1 MGNAIICS
9 IMTGSLK
16 VGEIRRMIQLNVSQL
31 TISRADGAFP
41 ALEKIPAMQR
51 RRLSRLAKL
60 ALNSAMQTLDTYKVD
75 YIVWVSQYGDE
86 TKTLNILEDVLND
99 QTPSPTQFSTS
110 VHNAI
115 SGLYSILYQDAT
127 PATSLAGSWNDGL
140 IEAYAWL
147 KTMPE
152 ARQVL
157 LVYYDDALP
166 EIYIEHHPFSAFAM
180 AAMISLAPANLILM
194 PKHTNATPAYQQ
206 ALAFNTF
213 WTNPEQTESEAWTKC

>member
-1 MGNAIICS
+1 MMMQLHVSRLNMSLVDQELSAI
-9 IMTGSLK
+9 
-16 VGEIRRMIQLNVSQL
+16 ER
-31 TISRADGAFP
+31 
-41 ALEKIPAMQR
+41 IPAMQR

-60 ALNSAMQTLDTYKVD
+60 ALNSAIQTLNTHKVD

-86 TKTLNILEDVLND
+86 AKTLNILEDVLSE

-115 SGLYSILYQDAT
+115 SGLYSILCQDAT

-147 KTMPE
+147 KTRPE

-157 LVYYDDALP
+157 LVYYDEALP
-166 EIYIEHHPFSAFAM
+166 DIYAEHQPFAAFAM
-180 AAMISLAPANLILM
+180 AAMISLAPANLMLT
-194 PKHTNATPAYQQ
+194 PKHTDATPAYQQ

>member
-1 MGNAIICS
+1 MMMQLHVSRLNMSLVDQELSAI
-9 IMTGSLK
+9 
-16 VGEIRRMIQLNVSQL
+16 ER
-31 TISRADGAFP
+31 
-41 ALEKIPAMQR
+41 IPAMQR

-60 ALNSAMQTLDTYKVD
+60 ALNSAMQTLATRKVD

-86 TKTLNILEDVLND
+86 AKTLNILADVLSE

-115 SGLYSILYQDAT
+115 SGLYSILCQDAT

-147 KTMPE
+147 KTRPE

-157 LVYYDDALP
+157 LVYYDEALP
-166 EIYIEHHPFSAFAM
+166 DIYIEHQPFAAFAM
-180 AAMISLAPANLILM
+180 AAMISLAPANLMLT
-194 PKHTNATPAYQQ
+194 PKHTDATPAYQQ

-213 WTNPEQTESEAWTKC
+213 WTNPEQTESEVWMKC

>member
-1 MGNAIICS
+1 MMQLHVSRLNMSLVDQELSAI
-9 IMTGSLK
+9 
-16 VGEIRRMIQLNVSQL
+16 ER
-31 TISRADGAFP
+31 
-41 ALEKIPAMQR
+41 IPAMQR

-60 ALNSAMQTLDTYKVD
+60 ALNSAMQTLATQHAD

-86 TKTLNILEDVLND
+86 AKTLNILADVLSE

-115 SGLYSILYQDAT
+115 SGLYSILCQDAT

-147 KTMPE
+147 KTIPE
-152 ARQVL
+152 AGHVL
-157 LVYYDDALP
+157 LVYYDEALP
-166 EIYIEHHPFSAFAM
+166 DIYAEHQPFAAFAM
-180 AAMISLAPANLILM
+180 AAMISLAPANLMLT
-194 PKHTNATPAYQQ
+194 PKHTDATPAYQQ

-213 WTNPEQTESEAWTKC
+213 WNNPEQTESEAWTKC

>member
-1 MGNAIICS
+1 MMMQLHVSRLNMSLVDQELSAI
-9 IMTGSLK
+9 
-16 VGEIRRMIQLNVSQL
+16 ER
-31 TISRADGAFP
+31 
-41 ALEKIPAMQR
+41 IPAMQR

-60 ALNSAMQTLDTYKVD
+60 ALNSAMQTLATQHAD

-86 TKTLNILEDVLND
+86 AKTLNILADVLSE

-115 SGLYSILYQDAT
+115 SGLYSILCQDAT

-147 KTMPE
+147 KTRPE
-152 ARQVL
+152 ACQVL
-157 LVYYDDALP
+157 LVYYDEALP
-166 EIYIEHHPFSAFAM
+166 EMYIEHQPFAAFAM
-180 AAMISLAPANLILM
+180 AAMISLAPANLMLT
-194 PKHTNATPAYQQ
+194 PKHTDATPAYQQ

>member
-1 MGNAIICS
+1 MMMQLHVSRLNMSLVDQELSAI
-9 IMTGSLK
+9 
-16 VGEIRRMIQLNVSQL
+16 EY
-31 TISRADGAFP
+31 
-41 ALEKIPAMQR
+41 IPAMQR

-60 ALNSAMQTLDTYKVD
+60 AMNSAMQTLATQHAD

-86 TKTLNILEDVLND
+86 AKTLNILADVLSE

-115 SGLYSILYQDAT
+115 SGLYSILCQDAT

-147 KTMPE
+147 KTRPE

-157 LVYYDDALP
+157 LVYYDEALP
-166 EIYIEHHPFSAFAM
+166 DIYAEHQPFAAFAM
-180 AAMISLAPANLILM
+180 AAMISLAPANLMLT
-194 PKHTNATPAYQQ
+194 PKHTDATPAYQQ

-213 WTNPEQTESEAWTKC
+213 WNNPEQTESEAWTKC

>member
-1 MGNAIICS
+1 MMMQLHVSRLNMSLVDQELSAI
-9 IMTGSLK
+9 
-16 VGEIRRMIQLNVSQL
+16 
-31 TISRADGAFP
+31 
-41 ALEKIPAMQR
+41 EKIPAMQR

-60 ALNSAMQTLDTYKVD
+60 ALNSAIQTLDTHNVD

-86 TKTLNILEDVLND
+86 AKTLNILEDVLSE

-115 SGLYSILYQDAT
+115 SGLYSILCQDAT

-147 KTMPE
+147 KARPE
-152 ARQVL
+152 ASQVL
-157 LVYYDDALP
+157 LVYYDEALP
-166 EIYIEHHPFSAFAM
+166 DIYIEHQPFAAFAM
-180 AAMISLAPANLILM
+180 AAIISLAPANLMLT
-194 PKHTNATPAYQQ
+194 PKHTDSAPAYQQ

-213 WTNPEQTESEAWTKC
+213 WNNTDQTESEAWTKC

>member
-1 MGNAIICS
+1 MMQLHVSRLNMSLVDQELSAI
-9 IMTGSLK
+9 
-16 VGEIRRMIQLNVSQL
+16 EH
-31 TISRADGAFP
+31 
-41 ALEKIPAMQR
+41 IPAMQR

-60 ALNSAMQTLDTYKVD
+60 ALNSAMQTLATQHAD

-86 TKTLNILEDVLND
+86 AKTLNILADVLSE

-115 SGLYSILYQDAT
+115 SGLYSILCQDAT

-147 KTMPE
+147 KTRPE

-157 LVYYDDALP
+157 LVYYDEALP
-166 EIYIEHHPFSAFAM
+166 DIYAEHQPFAAFAM
-180 AAMISLAPANLILM
+180 AAMISLAPANLMLT
-194 PKHTNATPAYQQ
+194 PKHTDATPAYQQ

>member
-1 MGNAIICS
+1 MMMQLHVSRLNMSLVDQELSAI
-9 IMTGSLK
+9 
-16 VGEIRRMIQLNVSQL
+16 EH
-31 TISRADGAFP
+31 
-41 ALEKIPAMQR
+41 IPAMQR

-60 ALNSAMQTLDTYKVD
+60 ALNSAMQTLATHNVD

-86 TKTLNILEDVLND
+86 AKTLNILADVLRE

-115 SGLYSILYQDAT
+115 SGLYSILCQDAT

-147 KTMPE
+147 KTRPE

-157 LVYYDDALP
+157 LVYYDEALP
-166 EIYIEHHPFSAFAM
+166 EMYIEHQPFSAFAM
-180 AAMISLAPANLILM
+180 AAMISLAPANLMLT
-194 PKHTNATPAYQQ
+194 PKHTDATPAYQQ

-213 WTNPEQTESEAWTKC
+213 WNNPEQTESEAWTKC

>member
-1 MGNAIICS
+1 MMMQLHVSRLNMSLVDQELSAI
-9 IMTGSLK
+9 
-16 VGEIRRMIQLNVSQL
+16 EY
-31 TISRADGAFP
+31 
-41 ALEKIPAMQR
+41 IPAMQR

-60 ALNSAMQTLDTYKVD
+60 ALNSAMQTLATQHAD

-86 TKTLNILEDVLND
+86 AKTLNILADVLSE

-115 SGLYSILYQDAT
+115 SGLYSILCQDAT

-147 KTMPE
+147 KTRPE

-157 LVYYDDALP
+157 LVYYDEALP
-166 EIYIEHHPFSAFAM
+166 DIYAEHQPFAAFAM
-180 AAMISLAPANLILM
+180 AAMISLAPANLMLT
-194 PKHTNATPAYQQ
+194 PKHTDATPAYQQ

-213 WTNPEQTESEAWTKC
+213 WNNPEQTESEAWTKC

>member
-1 MGNAIICS
+1 MMMQLHVSRLNMSLVDQELSAI
-9 IMTGSLK
+9 
-16 VGEIRRMIQLNVSQL
+16 EH
-31 TISRADGAFP
+31 
-41 ALEKIPAMQR
+41 IPAMQR

-60 ALNSAMQTLDTYKVD
+60 ALNSAMQTLATQHAD

-86 TKTLNILEDVLND
+86 AKTLNILEDVLSE

-115 SGLYSILYQDAT
+115 SGLYSILCQDAT

-147 KTMPE
+147 KTRPE

-157 LVYYDDALP
+157 LVYYDEALP
-166 EIYIEHHPFSAFAM
+166 DIYAEHQPFAAFAM
-180 AAMISLAPANLILM
+180 AAMISLAPANLMLT
-194 PKHTNATPAYQQ
+194 PKHTDATPAYQQ

>member
-1 MGNAIICS
+1 MMQLHVSRLNMSLVDQELSAI
-9 IMTGSLK
+9 
-16 VGEIRRMIQLNVSQL
+16 ER
-31 TISRADGAFP
+31 
-41 ALEKIPAMQR
+41 IPAMQR

-60 ALNSAMQTLDTYKVD
+60 ALNSAMQTLATQHAD

-86 TKTLNILEDVLND
+86 AKTLNILADVLSE

-115 SGLYSILYQDAT
+115 SGLYSILCQDAT

-147 KTMPE
+147 KTRPE

-157 LVYYDDALP
+157 LVYYDEALP
-166 EIYIEHHPFSAFAM
+166 DIYIEHQPFAAFAM
-180 AAMISLAPANLILM
+180 AAMISLAPANLMLM
-194 PKHTNATPAYQQ
+194 PKHTDATPAYQQ

-213 WTNPEQTESEAWTKC
+213 WNNPEQTESEAWTKC

>member
-1 MGNAIICS
+1 MMMQLHVSRLNMSLVDQELSAI
-9 IMTGSLK
+9 
-16 VGEIRRMIQLNVSQL
+16 EH
-31 TISRADGAFP
+31 
-41 ALEKIPAMQR
+41 IPAMQR

-60 ALNSAMQTLDTYKVD
+60 AMNSAMQTLATQHAD

-86 TKTLNILEDVLND
+86 AKTLNILEDVLSE

-115 SGLYSILYQDAT
+115 SGLYSILCQDAT

-147 KTMPE
+147 KTRPE

-157 LVYYDDALP
+157 LVYYDEALP
-166 EIYIEHHPFSAFAM
+166 EIYIEHQPFAAFAM
-180 AAMISLAPANLILM
+180 AAMISLAPANLMLT
-194 PKHTNATPAYQQ
+194 PKHTDATPAYQQ

>member
-1 MGNAIICS
+1 MMMQLHVSRLNMSLVDQELSAI
-9 IMTGSLK
+9 
-16 VGEIRRMIQLNVSQL
+16 EH
-31 TISRADGAFP
+31 
-41 ALEKIPAMQR
+41 IPAMQR

-60 ALNSAMQTLDTYKVD
+60 ALNSAVQTLATHNVD

-86 TKTLNILEDVLND
+86 AKTLNILEDVLSE

-115 SGLYSILYQDAT
+115 SGLYSILCQDAT

-147 KTMPE
+147 KTRPE

-157 LVYYDDALP
+157 LVYYDEALP
-166 EIYIEHHPFSAFAM
+166 DIYAEHQPFAAFAM
-180 AAMISLAPANLILM
+180 AAMISLAPANLMLT
-194 PKHTNATPAYQQ
+194 PKHMDATLAYQQ

>member
-1 MGNAIICS
+1 MMMQLHVSRLNMSLVDQELSAI
-9 IMTGSLK
+9 
-16 VGEIRRMIQLNVSQL
+16 ER
-31 TISRADGAFP
+31 
-41 ALEKIPAMQR
+41 IPAMQR

-60 ALNSAMQTLDTYKVD
+60 ALNSAMQTLDTHNVD

-86 TKTLNILEDVLND
+86 AKTLNILADVLSE

-115 SGLYSILYQDAT
+115 SGLYSILCQDAT

-147 KTMPE
+147 KTRPE

-157 LVYYDDALP
+157 LVYYDEALP
-166 EIYIEHHPFSAFAM
+166 DIYAEHQPFAAFAM
-180 AAMISLAPANLILM
+180 AAMISLAPANLMLT
-194 PKHTNATPAYQQ
+194 PKHTDATPAYQQ

>member
-1 MGNAIICS
+1 MMMQLHVSRLNMSLVDQELSAI
-9 IMTGSLK
+9 
-16 VGEIRRMIQLNVSQL
+16 EH
-31 TISRADGAFP
+31 
-41 ALEKIPAMQR
+41 IPAMQR

-60 ALNSAMQTLDTYKVD
+60 AMNSAMQTLDTHKVD

-86 TKTLNILEDVLND
+86 AKTLNILADVLSE

-115 SGLYSILYQDAT
+115 SGLYSILCQDAT

-147 KTMPE
+147 KTRPE

-157 LVYYDDALP
+157 LVYYDEALP
-166 EIYIEHHPFSAFAM
+166 DIYIEHQPFAAFAM
-180 AAMISLAPANLILM
+180 AAMISLAPANLMLT
-194 PKHTNATPAYQQ
+194 PKHTDATPAYQQ

-213 WTNPEQTESEAWTKC
+213 WNNPEQTESEVWMKC

>member
-1 MGNAIICS
+1 MMMQLHVSRLNMSLVDQELSAI
-9 IMTGSLK
+9 
-16 VGEIRRMIQLNVSQL
+16 EY
-31 TISRADGAFP
+31 
-41 ALEKIPAMQR
+41 IPAMQR

-60 ALNSAMQTLDTYKVD
+60 ALNSAMQTLATQHAD

-86 TKTLNILEDVLND
+86 AKTLNILADVLSE

-115 SGLYSILYQDAT
+115 SGLYSILCQDAT

-147 KTMPE
+147 KTRPE

-157 LVYYDDALP
+157 LVYYDEALP
-166 EIYIEHHPFSAFAM
+166 DIYAEHQPFAAFAM
-180 AAMISLAPANLILM
+180 AAMISLAPANLMLT
-194 PKHTNATPAYQQ
+194 PKHTDATPAYQQ

>member
-1 MGNAIICS
+1 MMMQLHVSRLNMSLVDQELSAI
-9 IMTGSLK
+9 
-16 VGEIRRMIQLNVSQL
+16 EH
-31 TISRADGAFP
+31 
-41 ALEKIPAMQR
+41 IPAMQR

-60 ALNSAMQTLDTYKVD
+60 ALNSALQTLDTHDVD

-86 TKTLNILEDVLND
+86 AKTLNILADVLSE

-115 SGLYSILYQDAT
+115 SGLYSILCQDAT

-147 KTMPE
+147 KTRPE

-157 LVYYDDALP
+157 LVYYDEALP
-166 EIYIEHHPFSAFAM
+166 DIYIEHQPFAAFAM
-180 AAMISLAPANLILM
+180 AAMISLAPANLMLT
-194 PKHTNATPAYQQ
+194 PKHTDATPAYQQ

-213 WTNPEQTESEAWTKC
+213 WNNPEQTESEAWTKC

>member
-1 MGNAIICS
+1 MMMQLHVSRLNMSLVDQELSAI
-9 IMTGSLK
+9 
-16 VGEIRRMIQLNVSQL
+16 EH
-31 TISRADGAFP
+31 
-41 ALEKIPAMQR
+41 IPAMQR

-60 ALNSAMQTLDTYKVD
+60 ALNSAMQTLDTHKVD

-86 TKTLNILEDVLND
+86 AKTLNILADVLRE

-115 SGLYSILYQDAT
+115 SGLYSILCQDAT

-147 KTMPE
+147 KTRPE

-157 LVYYDDALP
+157 LVYYDEALP
-166 EIYIEHHPFSAFAM
+166 DIYAEHQPFAAFAM
-180 AAMISLAPANLILM
+180 AAMISLAPANLMLT
-194 PKHTNATPAYQQ
+194 PKHTDATPAYQQ

>member
-1 MGNAIICS
+1 MMMQLHVSRLNMSLVDQELSAI
-9 IMTGSLK
+9 
-16 VGEIRRMIQLNVSQL
+16 EY
-31 TISRADGAFP
+31 
-41 ALEKIPAMQR
+41 IPAMQR

-60 ALNSAMQTLDTYKVD
+60 ALNSAMQTLDTHKVD

-86 TKTLNILEDVLND
+86 AKTLNILADVLRE

-115 SGLYSILYQDAT
+115 SGLYSILCQDAT

-147 KTMPE
+147 KTRPE

-157 LVYYDDALP
+157 LVYYDEALP
-166 EIYIEHHPFSAFAM
+166 DIYIEHQPFAAFAM
-180 AAMISLAPANLILM
+180 AAVISLAPANLMLA
-194 PKHTNATPAYQQ
+194 PKHADATPTYQQ
-206 ALAFNTF
+206 ALVFYTF
-213 WTNPEQTESEAWTKC
+213 WNNPEQTESEAWTKC

>member
-1 MGNAIICS
+1 MMMQLHVSRLNMSLVDQELSAI
-9 IMTGSLK
+9 
-16 VGEIRRMIQLNVSQL
+16 EY
-31 TISRADGAFP
+31 
-41 ALEKIPAMQR
+41 IPAMQR

-60 ALNSAMQTLDTYKVD
+60 ALNSAMQTLDTHDVD

-86 TKTLNILEDVLND
+86 AKTLNILEDVLRE

-115 SGLYSILYQDAT
+115 SGLYSILCRDAT

-152 ARQVL
+152 AGQVL
-157 LVYYDDALP
+157 LVYYDEALP
-166 EIYIEHHPFSAFAM
+166 DIYIEHQPFAAFAM
-180 AAMISLAPANLILM
+180 AAVISLAPANLMLA
-194 PKHTNATPAYQQ
+194 PKHADATPTYQQ

-213 WTNPEQTESEAWTKC
+213 WNNPEQTESEAWTKC

>member
-1 MGNAIICS
+1 MMMQLHVSHLNMSLVDQELSAI
-9 IMTGSLK
+9 
-16 VGEIRRMIQLNVSQL
+16 ER
-31 TISRADGAFP
+31 
-41 ALEKIPAMQR
+41 IPAMQR

-60 ALNSAMQTLDTYKVD
+60 ALNSAMQTLATQHAD

-86 TKTLNILEDVLND
+86 AKTLNILADVLSE

-115 SGLYSILYQDAT
+115 SGLYSILCQDAT

-147 KTMPE
+147 KTRPE

-157 LVYYDDALP
+157 LVYYDEALP
-166 EIYIEHHPFSAFAM
+166 DIYAEHQPFAAFAM
-180 AAMISLAPANLILM
+180 AAMISLAPANLMLT
-194 PKHTNATPAYQQ
+194 PKHTDATPAYQQ

>member
-1 MGNAIICS
+1 MMMQLHVSRLNMSLVDQELSAI
-9 IMTGSLK
+9 
-16 VGEIRRMIQLNVSQL
+16 EH
-31 TISRADGAFP
+31 
-41 ALEKIPAMQR
+41 IPAMQR

-60 ALNSAMQTLDTYKVD
+60 ALNSAMQTLATQHAD

-86 TKTLNILEDVLND
+86 AKTLNILADVLSE

-115 SGLYSILYQDAT
+115 SGLYSILCQDAT

-147 KTMPE
+147 KTRPE

-157 LVYYDDALP
+157 LVYYDEALP
-166 EIYIEHHPFSAFAM
+166 DIYAEHQPFAAFAM
-180 AAMISLAPANLILM
+180 AAMISLAPANLMLT
-194 PKHTNATPAYQQ
+194 PKHTDATPAYQQ

>member
-1 MGNAIICS
+1 MMMQLHVSRLNMSLVDQELSAI
-9 IMTGSLK
+9 
-16 VGEIRRMIQLNVSQL
+16 EH
-31 TISRADGAFP
+31 
-41 ALEKIPAMQR
+41 IPAMQR

-60 ALNSAMQTLDTYKVD
+60 ALNSAMQTLATRKVD

-86 TKTLNILEDVLND
+86 AKTLNILEDVLRE

-115 SGLYSILYQDAT
+115 SGLYSILCQDAT

-147 KTMPE
+147 KTRPE

-157 LVYYDDALP
+157 LVYYDEALP
-166 EIYIEHHPFSAFAM
+166 DIYIEHQPFAAFAM
-180 AAMISLAPANLILM
+180 AAMISLAPANLMLT
-194 PKHTNATPAYQQ
+194 PKHTDATPAYQQ

>member
-1 MGNAIICS
+1 MMMQLHVSRLNMSLVDQELSAI
-9 IMTGSLK
+9 
-16 VGEIRRMIQLNVSQL
+16 EH
-31 TISRADGAFP
+31 
-41 ALEKIPAMQR
+41 IPAMQR

-60 ALNSAMQTLDTYKVD
+60 AMNSAMQTLATQHAD

-86 TKTLNILEDVLND
+86 AKTLNILADVLSE

-115 SGLYSILYQDAT
+115 SGLYSILCQDAT

-147 KTMPE
+147 KTRPE

-157 LVYYDDALP
+157 LVYYDEALP
-166 EIYIEHHPFSAFAM
+166 DIYIEHQPFAAFAM
-180 AAMISLAPANLILM
+180 AAMISLAPANLMLT
-194 PKHTNATPAYQQ
+194 PKHTDATPAYQQ

>member
-1 MGNAIICS
+1 MMMQLHVSHLNMSLVDQELSAI
-9 IMTGSLK
+9 
-16 VGEIRRMIQLNVSQL
+16 EH
-31 TISRADGAFP
+31 
-41 ALEKIPAMQR
+41 IPAMQR

-60 ALNSAMQTLDTYKVD
+60 ALNSAMQTLDTHNVD

-86 TKTLNILEDVLND
+86 AKTLNIVEDVLSE

-110 VHNAI
+110 VQNAI
-115 SGLYSILYQDAT
+115 SGLYSILCRDAT
-127 PATSLAGSWNDGL
+127 PATSLAGAWNDGL

-147 KTMPE
+147 KTRPE

-157 LVYYDDALP
+157 LVYYDEALP
-166 EIYIEHHPFSAFAM
+166 DIYIEHQPFAAFAM
-180 AAMISLAPANLILM
+180 AAMISLAPANLILT

-213 WTNPEQTESEAWTKC
+213 WTNPEQTKSEAWTKC

>member
-1 MGNAIICS
+1 MMMQLHVSRLNMSLVDQELSAI
-9 IMTGSLK
+9 
-16 VGEIRRMIQLNVSQL
+16 EH
-31 TISRADGAFP
+31 
-41 ALEKIPAMQR
+41 IPAMQR

-60 ALNSAMQTLDTYKVD
+60 ALNSAMQTLDTHDVD

-86 TKTLNILEDVLND
+86 AKTLNILADVLRE

-115 SGLYSILYQDAT
+115 SGLYSILCRDAT

-147 KTMPE
+147 KTRPE

-157 LVYYDDALP
+157 LVYYDEALP
-166 EIYIEHHPFSAFAM
+166 DIYIEHQPFAAFAM
-180 AAMISLAPANLILM
+180 AAMISLAPANLMLT
-194 PKHTNATPAYQQ
+194 PKHTDSTPAYQQ

>member
-1 MGNAIICS
+1 MMQLHVSRLNMSLVDQELSAI
-9 IMTGSLK
+9 
-16 VGEIRRMIQLNVSQL
+16 EY
-31 TISRADGAFP
+31 
-41 ALEKIPAMQR
+41 IPAMQR

-60 ALNSAMQTLDTYKVD
+60 ALNSAMQTLDTHKVD

-86 TKTLNILEDVLND
+86 AKTLNILADVLRE

-115 SGLYSILYQDAT
+115 SGLYSILCQDAT

-147 KTMPE
+147 KTRPE

-157 LVYYDDALP
+157 LVYYDEALP
-166 EIYIEHHPFSAFAM
+166 DIYIEHQPFAAFAM
-180 AAMISLAPANLILM
+180 AAVISLAPANLMLA
-194 PKHTNATPAYQQ
+194 PKHADATPTYQQ

-213 WTNPEQTESEAWTKC
+213 WNNPEQTESEAWTKC

>member
-1 MGNAIICS
+1 M
-9 IMTGSLK
+9 
-16 VGEIRRMIQLNVSQL
+16 MIQLHVSHLNMSLVDQEL
-31 TISRADGAFP
+31 SAI
-41 ALEKIPAMQR
+41 EHIPAMQR

-60 ALNSAMQTLDTYKVD
+60 ALNSAMQTLDTHNVD

-86 TKTLNILEDVLND
+86 AKTLNILEDVLSE

-115 SGLYSILYQDAT
+115 SGLYSILCRDVT
-127 PATSLAGSWNDGL
+127 PATSLAGAWNDGL

-147 KTMPE
+147 KTRPE

-157 LVYYDDALP
+157 LVYYDEALP
-166 EIYIEHHPFSAFAM
+166 DIYIEHQPFAAFAM
-180 AAMISLAPANLILM
+180 AAMISLAPANLILT

>member
-1 MGNAIICS
+1 MMMQLHVSRLNMSLVDQELSAI
-9 IMTGSLK
+9 
-16 VGEIRRMIQLNVSQL
+16 EH
-31 TISRADGAFP
+31 
-41 ALEKIPAMQR
+41 IPAMQR

-60 ALNSAMQTLDTYKVD
+60 ALNSALQTLDTHDVD

-86 TKTLNILEDVLND
+86 AKTLNILADVLSE

-115 SGLYSILYQDAT
+115 SGLYSILCQDAT

-140 IEAYAWL
+140 IEAYAWF
-147 KTMPE
+147 KTRPE

-157 LVYYDDALP
+157 LVYYDEALP
-166 EIYIEHHPFSAFAM
+166 DIYIEHQPFAAFAM
-180 AAMISLAPANLILM
+180 AAMISLAPANLMLT
-194 PKHTNATPAYQQ
+194 PKHTDATPAYQQ

>member
-1 MGNAIICS
+1 MMMQLHVSRLNMSLVDQELSAI
-9 IMTGSLK
+9 
-16 VGEIRRMIQLNVSQL
+16 ER
-31 TISRADGAFP
+31 
-41 ALEKIPAMQR
+41 IPAMQR

-60 ALNSAMQTLDTYKVD
+60 ALNSAMQTLATQHAD

-86 TKTLNILEDVLND
+86 AKTLNILADVLSE

-115 SGLYSILYQDAT
+115 SGLYSILCQDAT

-147 KTMPE
+147 KTRPE

-157 LVYYDDALP
+157 LVYYDEALP
-166 EIYIEHHPFSAFAM
+166 DIYIEHQPVAAFAM
-180 AAMISLAPANLILM
+180 AAMISLAPANLMLTPM
-194 PKHTNATPAYQQ
+194 QMDSTPAYQQ

>member
-1 MGNAIICS
+1 MMMQLHVSRLNMSLVDQELSAI
-9 IMTGSLK
+9 
-16 VGEIRRMIQLNVSQL
+16 ER
-31 TISRADGAFP
+31 
-41 ALEKIPAMQR
+41 IPAMQR

-60 ALNSAMQTLDTYKVD
+60 ALNSAMQTLATQHAD

-86 TKTLNILEDVLND
+86 AKTLNILADVLSE

-115 SGLYSILYQDAT
+115 SGLYSILCQDAT

-147 KTMPE
+147 KTRPE

-157 LVYYDDALP
+157 LVYYDEALP
-166 EIYIEHHPFSAFAM
+166 EMYIEHQPFSAFAM
-180 AAMISLAPANLILM
+180 AAMISLAPANLMLT
-194 PKHTNATPAYQQ
+194 PKHTDATTEYQQ

-213 WTNPEQTESEAWTKC
+213 WNNPEQTESEAWTKC

>member
-1 MGNAIICS
+1 MMMQLHVSRLNMSLVDQELSAI
-9 IMTGSLK
+9 
-16 VGEIRRMIQLNVSQL
+16 EH
-31 TISRADGAFP
+31 
-41 ALEKIPAMQR
+41 IPAMQR

-60 ALNSAMQTLDTYKVD
+60 ALNSAMQTLDTHDVD

-86 TKTLNILEDVLND
+86 AKTLNILEDVLSE

-115 SGLYSILYQDAT
+115 SGLYSILCRDAT

-152 ARQVL
+152 AGQVL
-157 LVYYDDALP
+157 LVYYDEALP
-166 EIYIEHHPFSAFAM
+166 DIYIEHQPFAAFAM
-180 AAMISLAPANLILM
+180 AAMISLAPANLMLT
-194 PKHTNATPAYQQ
+194 PKHTDSAPAYQQ
-206 ALAFNTF
+206 ALAFNAF
-213 WTNPEQTESEAWTKC
+213 WNNPEQTESEAWTKC

>member
-1 MGNAIICS
+1 MMMQLHVSRLNMSLVDQELSAI
-9 IMTGSLK
+9 
-16 VGEIRRMIQLNVSQL
+16 EH
-31 TISRADGAFP
+31 
-41 ALEKIPAMQR
+41 IPAMQR

-60 ALNSAMQTLDTYKVD
+60 ALNSAIQTLNTHKAD

-86 TKTLNILEDVLND
+86 AKTLNILADVLSE

-115 SGLYSILYQDAT
+115 SGLYSILCQDAT

-147 KTMPE
+147 KTRPE

-157 LVYYDDALP
+157 LVYYDEALP
-166 EIYIEHHPFSAFAM
+166 DIYAEHQPFAAFAM
-180 AAMISLAPANLILM
+180 AAMISLAPANLMLT
-194 PKHTNATPAYQQ
+194 PKHTDATPAYQQ

-213 WTNPEQTESEAWTKC
+213 WNNPEQTESEAWTKC